1 MRAVNSLPDKSVR
14 LIVFGSVSDMLRQDF
29 EKSLGDR
36 VEYIGWRSSAEIY
49 SDFAAADL
57 VAFPGLHSVLWEQ
70 AAGMGKP
77 CAFKRIKGFEHVDL
91 GGNCV
96 FFENDSEEEY
106 TRVIALAKKNIA
118 AMKKSAEEKG
128 MKAFSY
134 RETAKRAIGQN
145 A

>member
-1 MRAVNSLPDKSVR
+1 MKMMKKPKYINLFIDCADEFGMISDLQAGR
-14 LIVFGSVSDMLRQDF
+14 LD
-29 EKSLGDR
+29 
-36 VEYIGWRSSAEIY
+36 
-49 SDFAAADL
+49 AA
-57 VAFPGLHSVLWEQ
+57 
-70 AAGMGKP
+70 
-77 CAFKRIKGFEHVDL
+77 IKGFEHVDL